1 MYAISVSMEVDHSG
15 VKPLLTLG
23 EAGAGVKSGSVPF
36 VPSRSCKIV
45 NRTDDGLS
53 EVVVRGKPFGV

>member
-1 MYAISVSMEVDHSG
+1 MYAISVSMEVNPPG
-15 VKPLLTLG
+15 VKPSLTLG
-23 EAGAGVKSGSVPF
+23 EAGAEVRSGSVPF
-36 VPSRSCKIV
+36 VPGRSCKIV